1 MKELILG
8 NAAVARGLY
17 EAGCCVISSYPGT
30 PSTEITEEAAK
41 YPEIYCEWA
50 PNEKVALETAYGAS
64 LAGKRAFCAM
74 KHVGLNVAADPLF
87 TISYTGVNAG
97 LVIGVADDAGMHSSQ
112 NEQDSRHYAL
122 AAKLPMLE
130 PSDSAEALAF
140 AKAAF
145 ELSEEYDTPVLLKM
159 CTRVSHSQS
168 LADTA
173 EREERLASVAQLEA
187 RKLELAAK
195 QEMLQKA
202 FDKALERLLTLPEEQ
217 YIVLLSEL
225 AVKAARTGREQVI
238 LSQKDRTR
246 YGKQAVT
253 AANEKLGDKGHLT
266 LSQESRPIKGGLIL
280 SDGDVE
286 VNGTFE
292 TLVRLQRGALDRE
305 VAKVLFDEKG

>member
-1 MKELILG
+1 MDGIEKITGRINEDVQREID
-8 NAAVARGLY
+8 AMTADARR
-17 EAGCCVISSYPGT
+17 EAG
-30 PSTEITEEAAK
+30 EIAAR
-41 YPEIYCEWA
+41 YREQ
-50 PNEKVALETAYGAS
+50 
-64 LAGKRAFCAM
+64 
-74 KHVGLNVAADPLF
+74 ADR
-87 TISYTGVNAG
+87 
-97 LVIGVADDAGMHSSQ
+97 
-112 NEQDSRHYAL
+112 E
-122 AAKLPMLE
+122 
-130 PSDSAEALAF
+130 SAEIVERGRR
-140 AKAAF
+140 AA
-145 ELSEEYDTPVLLKM
+145 
-159 CTRVSHSQS
+159 
-168 LADTA
+168 A

-253 AANEKLGDKGHLT
+253 VANEKLGDKGHLT

>member
-1 MKELILG
+1 MDGIEKITGRINEDVQREID
-8 NAAVARGLY
+8 AMTADARR
-17 EAGCCVISSYPGT
+17 EAG
-30 PSTEITEEAAK
+30 EIAAR
-41 YPEIYCEWA
+41 YREQ
-50 PNEKVALETAYGAS
+50 
-64 LAGKRAFCAM
+64 
-74 KHVGLNVAADPLF
+74 ADR
-87 TISYTGVNAG
+87 
-97 LVIGVADDAGMHSSQ
+97 
-112 NEQDSRHYAL
+112 E
-122 AAKLPMLE
+122 
-130 PSDSAEALAF
+130 SAEIVERGRR
-140 AKAAF
+140 AA
-145 ELSEEYDTPVLLKM
+145 
-159 CTRVSHSQS
+159 
-168 LADTA
+168 A

>member
-1 MKELILG
+1 MDGIEKITGRINEDVQREID
-8 NAAVARGLY
+8 AMTADARR
-17 EAGCCVISSYPGT
+17 EAG
-30 PSTEITEEAAK
+30 EIAAR
-41 YPEIYCEWA
+41 YREQ
-50 PNEKVALETAYGAS
+50 
-64 LAGKRAFCAM
+64 
-74 KHVGLNVAADPLF
+74 ADR
-87 TISYTGVNAG
+87 
-97 LVIGVADDAGMHSSQ
+97 
-112 NEQDSRHYAL
+112 E
-122 AAKLPMLE
+122 
-130 PSDSAEALAF
+130 SAEIVERGRR
-140 AKAAF
+140 AA
-145 ELSEEYDTPVLLKM
+145 
-159 CTRVSHSQS
+159 
-168 LADTA
+168 A
-173 EREERLASVAQLEA
+173 EREERLASVTQLEA